1 MKGISAL
8 SSQPFLL
15 NTRSD
20 NIKSIADLKD
30 SDRIAVPAVKVS
42 VQAVTLQMAAAKLF
56 GAEEFRQARSAHR
69 VDVAAGRRPSRCSPG
84 SGEINNVFGVPPFQ
98 QQQLE
103 KPGIR
108 TILNSFD
115 VMDGPH
121 TFTVAWTSA
130 RFRDKNPVLY
140 KALIAALKEATD
152 IVDKDRAKAA
162 GYWIE
167 DVKSKLP
174 LDKVTAVISGPQ
186 VKLDHDAASN
196 HEVRDLHA
204 QRRLAQGGAEIVEGP
219 VLPRNPRS
227 ERELSHAQ
235 TCLIAALPR
244 RSPARAFRRAGAIGR
259 QISRTSRSA
268 SSCRSRRAAR
278 STCSGGCS
286 RSACRRTGA
295 QTVIV
300 ENRPGAANMIGTQR
314 SRPTDPDG
322 YTLIIVVSTHATNPS
337 LQSKVPYDG
346 IKDFEPIALLARTPV
361 VLYHAPVASRPRTS
375 RS

>member
-1 MKGISAL
+1 MKRSIAILLAAGFAQAFAAAACAQEIRIARQFSMGYLQFNVMEHEKLLEKHAAALGLKDVKIAWSLFNGPDAMNNALISDSVDVVSGGTPGLVTIWARTKGTANEVRGISAL
-8 SSQPFLL
+8 SSQPIYL

-30 SDRIAVPAVKVS
+30 SDRVALPAVKVS
-42 VQAVTLQMAAAKLF
+42 LQAVLLQMAAAKLH
-56 GAEEFRQARSAHR
+56 GQANYGKYDSLTVSMSPPDGTIALLSGSAEIT
-69 VDVAAGRRPSRCSPG
+69 C
-84 SGEINNVFGVPPFQ
+84 VFSVPPFQ

-115 VMDGPH
+115 VTDGPA

-186 VKLDHDAASN
+186 VRWTMAPENSMKFATFMASVGSIKEAPKSWKDMFFPEIHDLNGS
-196 HEVRDLHA
+196 
-204 QRRLAQGGAEIVEGP
+204 
-219 VLPRNPRS
+219 
-227 ERELSHAQ
+227 
-235 TCLIAALPR
+235 
-244 RSPARAFRRAGAIGR
+244 
-259 QISRTSRSA
+259 
-268 SSCRSRRAAR
+268 
-278 STCSGGCS
+278 
-286 RSACRRTGA
+286 
-295 QTVIV
+295 
-300 ENRPGAANMIGTQR
+300 
-314 SRPTDPDG
+314 
-322 YTLIIVVSTHATNPS
+322 
-337 LQSKVPYDG
+337 
-346 IKDFEPIALLARTPV
+346 
-361 VLYHAPVASRPRTS
+361 
-375 RS
+375 